1 MTGREE
7 RMLPLVRSESKPI
20 EKRRI
25 ETRAGGVQG
34 RDERWGWS
42 V

>member
-1 MTGREE
+1 MTGREG
-7 RMLPLVRSESKPI
+7 RMPPLVRSEVELI
-20 EKRRI
+20 ERRRI